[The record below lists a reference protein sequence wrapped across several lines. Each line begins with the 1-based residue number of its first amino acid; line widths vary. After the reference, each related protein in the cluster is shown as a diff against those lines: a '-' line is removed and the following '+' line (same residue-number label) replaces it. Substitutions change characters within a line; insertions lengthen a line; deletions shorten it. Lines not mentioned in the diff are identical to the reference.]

1 MLFRV
6 RKQRGSHDSDSA
18 IRLRSI
24 ALLVIPNVPLGAD
37 EPKGPGGRPGIAVK
51 ADVVGKKAHVTI
63 ALDYL
68 RDAKD
73 KPKFEGVRFYNYEV
87 ILGAQAPRLIG
98 WKEVGKPRKIH
109 GLRPYRPSQ
118 SRTRSRMP
126 PLIHRLPGRFSANVI
141 ASIQFNCDD
150 AAPAG
155 PYFDALPNNPF
166 AFRLLQY
173 WICEFEKM
181 LGQFF
186 FEPKVLSDE
195 FLIVHVRQ
203 KGGSTGDSY
212 IDSILTREL

>member
-98 WKEVGKPRKIH
+98 WKEVGKPRKI
-109 GLRPYRPSQ
+109 YRQPSCTERNT
-118 SRTRSRMP
+118 RTLGAIP
-126 PLIHRLPGRFSANVI
+126 T
-141 ASIQFNCDD
+141 DK
-150 AAPAG
+150 
-155 PYFDALPNNPF
+155 
-166 AFRLLQY
+166 
-173 WICEFEKM
+173 KM
-181 LGQFF
+181 
-186 FEPKVLSDE
+186 
-195 FLIVHVRQ
+195 VR
-203 KGGSTGDSY
+203 
-212 IDSILTREL
+212 